1 METQVAD
8 DNDAFRDFVKY
19 GEGSTSVN
27 RIDAGDSQPP
37 AQTCGNGKYEGRSN
51 KAASAAMIQARST
64 ARSAAGNRVRGD
76 SRALTDA
83 NNRGMFRSMPGS
95 AAVRI
100 ADDRRVGKRC

>member
-1 METQVAD
+1 VKTQVTD

-27 RIDAGDSQPP
+27 RIDTGGSQPP

-51 KAASAAMIQARST
+51 KAASAA
-64 ARSAAGNRVRGD
+64 GNRVRGD
-76 SRALTDA
+76 SRALTDT
-83 NNRGMFRSMPGS
+83 NYRGMFRSMPGS

-100 ADDRRVGKRC
+100 ADDRSVGKRC